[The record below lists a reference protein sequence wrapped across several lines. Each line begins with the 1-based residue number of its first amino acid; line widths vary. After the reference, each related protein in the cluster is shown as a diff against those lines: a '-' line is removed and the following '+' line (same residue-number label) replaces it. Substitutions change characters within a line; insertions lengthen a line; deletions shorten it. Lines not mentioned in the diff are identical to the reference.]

1 MIFDA
6 MLSLGD
12 VRRYVKS
19 LGVNFLNRWFMVF
32 VFRFMLIKRAYS
44 VDEIRREFAG
54 TITRE

>member
-1 MIFDA
+1 
-6 MLSLGD
+6 
-12 VRRYVKS
+12 
-19 LGVNFLNRWFMVF
+19 MVF